1 MHEQGGYPCVHSSPM
16 GESSLRLMIFQ
27 VTYSSTMSKLPLL
40 VRLERLP
47 RCELIR
53 CLMLGVSVSSPEPLM
68 CIRIWNFP
76 YPQLL
81 PVTTSRRARL
91 PPLVVARP
99 QFSISPTSSVGIA
112 WLKPS
117 STGIAKRME
126 RRLSITAFTSP
137 SLILPPRLRL

>member
-47 RCELIR
+47 RCKLIR

-68 CIRIWNFP
+68 CIRLCNFP
-76 YPQLL
+76 YPHRFH
-81 PVTTSRRARL
+81 VTPALRPPL
-91 PPLVVARP
+91 PPSVMAEP
-99 QFSISPTSSVGIA
+99 Q
-112 WLKPS
+112 PS
-117 STGIAKRME
+117 
-126 RRLSITAFTSP
+126 
-137 SLILPPRLRL
+137 